1 MLSGVPVDRVV
12 LQEREERWVQKEDPN
27 NPGKAIGVLERPASP
42 VKWPAYVF
50 YFDSVLIL
58 LNIVPLAIFLI
69 LYARILDRYA
79 RSDWAW
85 FFSLFAAAL
94 GTYLLPFTQTLN
106 NHTVAAFSA
115 FFALYQFLRIWDDGE
130 HSGWRFAGVGFFS
143 AFAAV
148 NEIPALAFTCLVSL
162 LLLWRFPRKTLL
174 CLVPAAVLPFAASLL
189 AQYAA
194 LGELRL
200 VYTEFGT
207 ESYLWEGSL
216 WKTPLELDALNLPW
230 FDPQEAARRGIG
242 GESYGVYLFHM
253 TLGHHGFWSLTPIFI
268 LALVGLARTLAK
280 RRQPMGMAAWMTAI
294 LTVVLLAFYTWNPKA
309 RNYGGS
315 TQGLRWLFWLIPF
328 WLLFLPGGV
337 EPGQNRR
344 WVRIVALVALGLSV
358 LSVGY
363 AMRNPWTHPWILDA
377 LEHLNF
383 YVLPR

>member
-1 MLSGVPVDRVV
+1 M
-12 LQEREERWVQKEDPN
+12 
-27 NPGKAIGVLERPASP
+27 LERPAEP
-42 VKWPAYVF
+42 AKWPAYIF
-50 YFDSVLIL
+50 YFDGVLVL
-58 LNIVPLAIFLI
+58 LNIIPWAIFLV

-79 RSDWAW
+79 RNDWAW
-85 FFSLFAAAL
+85 FFSLIAASL

-115 FFALYQFLRIWDDGE
+115 FFALYQFLRIWDDQQV
-130 HSGWRFAGVGFFS
+130 SGWRFAGVGLFS

-148 NEIPALAFTCLVSL
+148 NEIPALAFAALAPFL
-162 LLLWRFPRKTLL
+162 LLMRFPRKTLL
-174 CLVPAAVLPFAASLL
+174 CLVPAAIVPFAASLVC
-189 AQYAA
+189 QYAA
-194 LGELRL
+194 LGELKL

-230 FDPQEAARRGIG
+230 FDANEAARRGIAA
-242 GESYGVYLFHM
+242 ESYGRYLFHM
-253 TLGHHGFWSLTPIFI
+253 TLGHHGFWSLTPIFFFS
-268 LALVGLARTLAK
+268 LVGLGRLL
-280 RRQPMGMAAWMTAI
+280 RQVRQPMAVAAWMTSV

-328 WLLFLPGGV
+328 WLIVLPAGV
-337 EPGQNRR
+337 EAGQNRR
-344 WVRIVALVALGLSV
+344 WVRALALLALGISV

-377 LEHLNF
+377 LEHLDVYN
-383 YVLPR
+383 LPR